1 MTRFETRAAFS
12 LAGIFSLRML
22 GLFMIYP
29 VFTFYA
35 KHLDGSTPFTVGLAL
50 GAYGLTQALLQI
62 PFGML
67 SDRFGRKRMI
77 CIGLLI
83 FALGSVVAALS
94 GSIYGVIAGRIL
106 QGAGAV
112 GSVILA
118 LGADLTREEQRTKTM
133 AVIGMTIGLSFAL
146 ALVLGP
152 LLNAVIGVSGIFWT
166 TAVMALAGIGVLYRV
181 TPQPRVLQSHRDTGA
196 VPAMFKR
203 VLTDGQ
209 LLRLDFGI
217 FALHAMLTAS
227 FIAVP
232 VLLRDVVGVG
242 ENELWMVYLPVLAV
256 SVMIMVPMIII
267 AEAKRQMKAV
277 FVGAVVT
284 LGLSQVALLAWHTS
298 LVELVVVLTLF
309 FAAFNTMEASLP
321 SLISKAAPAD
331 AKGTAMGVY
340 SSSQFF
346 GIFVGGTIGG
356 WAYGLEGPSG
366 VFIFSA
372 IVAVLWFAVAVTMK
386 APRFTRTRMISVA
399 VNDAAQA
406 RALEAELLA
415 QPGVVEAAVAL
426 DEGVAYIKVDSAKA
440 DDVDLDAFSRRSAHT
455 GASQPT

>member
-29 VFTFYA
+29 VFAFYA
-35 KHLDGSTPFTVGLAL
+35 KHLDGSTPVTVGLAL

-67 SDRFGRKRMI
+67 SDRYGRKRMI
-77 CIGLLI
+77 TIGLVI
-83 FALGSVVAALS
+83 FAAGSVVAALS

-152 LLNAVIGVSGIFWT
+152 LLNAVVGVSGIFWA
-166 TAVMALAGIGVLYRV
+166 TAMMALVGIAVLYGV
-181 TPQPRVLQSHRDTGA
+181 TPQPAKLQSHRDTGA
-196 VPAMFKR
+196 VPAMFAR
-203 VLTDGQ
+203 VLSDPQ

-242 ENELWMVYLPVLAV
+242 ENELWMVYLPVLAA
-256 SVMIMVPMIII
+256 SVIIMVPMIIL
-267 AEAKRQMKAV
+267 AEAKRRMKSV

-284 LGLSQVALLAWHTS
+284 LGLSQLALLAWHTS

-309 FAAFNTMEASLP
+309 FAAFNIMEASLP
-321 SLISKAAPAD
+321 SLISKVAPAE

-346 GIFVGGTIGG
+346 GIFIGGTVGG
-356 WAYGLEGPSG
+356 WAYGLDGPEG

-372 IVAVLWFAVAVTMK
+372 LAALIWFFVAVTMTP
-386 APRFTRTRMISVA
+386 PRFAKSHMVNVADMEPDAARDRADRLRAEPGVIEAVA
-399 VNDAAQA
+399 VPED
-406 RALEAELLA
+406 
-415 QPGVVEAAVAL
+415 GVIYL
-426 DEGVAYIKVDSAKA
+426 KVDSAVVGE
-440 DDVDLDAFSRRSAHT
+440 DDLARFAQRPAQ
-455 GASQPT
+455 A

>member
-35 KHLDGSTPFTVGLAL
+35 KHLDGSTPMTVGLAL

-67 SDRFGRKRMI
+67 SDRYGRKRMI
-77 CIGLLI
+77 TIGLVI
-83 FALGSVVAALS
+83 FAAGSVVAALS

-152 LLNAVIGVSGIFWT
+152 LLNAVVGVSGIFWA
-166 TAVMALAGIGVLYRV
+166 TAMMALVGIAVLYGV
-181 TPQPRVLQSHRDTGA
+181 TPQPAKLQSHRDTGA
-196 VPAMFKR
+196 VPAMFAR
-203 VLTDGQ
+203 VLTDPQ

-256 SVMIMVPMIII
+256 SVMIMVPMIIL
-267 AEAKRQMKAV
+267 AEAKRRMKAV
-277 FVGAVVT
+277 FVGAVAT
-284 LGLSQVALLAWHTS
+284 LGLSQLALLAWHAS

-309 FAAFNTMEASLP
+309 FAAFNIMEASLP
-321 SLISKAAPAD
+321 SLISKVAPAD

-346 GIFVGGTIGG
+346 GIFVGGTVGG
-356 WAYGLEGPSG
+356 WAYGADGPAG

-372 IVAVLWFAVAVTMK
+372 IVALLWFVVAVTMK
-386 APRFTRTRMISVA
+386 PPRFTQTRMISVD
-399 VNDAAQA
+399 VRDAADA
-406 RALEAELLA
+406 AALEARLAA
-415 QPGVVEAAVAL
+415 QPGVVEAVVAL
-426 DEGVAYIKVDSAKA
+426 DEGVAYIKVDSAQA
-440 DDVDLDAFSRRSAHT
+440 DAVDLDAFSHRPA
-455 GASQPT
+455 AA